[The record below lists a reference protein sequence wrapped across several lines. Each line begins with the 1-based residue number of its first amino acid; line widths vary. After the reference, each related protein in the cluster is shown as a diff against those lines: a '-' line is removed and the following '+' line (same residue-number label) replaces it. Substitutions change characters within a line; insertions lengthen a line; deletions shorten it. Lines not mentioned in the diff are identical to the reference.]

1 MSADPVDRWAEALFQ
16 SARAEQ
22 PSAETR
28 ERALAGVLALRP
40 GRWRRPLVMGLSAL
54 AAAASVTLVDALWRD
69 TDPPPPIEAEAPRAV
84 PSPPAQNHA
93 LRGNV
98 PPTSSTRPVIM
109 PVPSSA
115 PAPAPAPAPSAHS
128 KPAPQARVISTLESE
143 LAALDQVRAELS
155 RGNMTAAIAELDQY
169 DRQFRRGG
177 SLGAEATRLRL
188 EALSKAGRAREAR
201 DLASRFIASD
211 PDNPLVDRARAYL
224 QESPVPRGSAAPGR

>member
-98 PPTSSTRPVIM
+98 PPTSSTRPVII
-109 PVPSSA
+109 PLPSS
-115 PAPAPAPAPSAHS
+115 APAPAPSAHS

-224 QESPVPRGSAAPGR
+224 QEAPVPRGSAAPGR

>member
-54 AAAASVTLVDALWRD
+54 AAAASVTLVDAMWRD
-69 TDPPPPIEAEAPRAV
+69 TDPPPPIEAEAPRSV

-98 PPTSSTRPVIM
+98 PPTSSMQPVII
-109 PVPSSA
+109 PLPSSA
-115 PAPAPAPAPSAHS
+115 PAPAPSANS
-128 KPAPQARVISTLESE
+128 KPTPQVRVISTLESE
-143 LAALDQVRAELS
+143 LAALDRVRAELS
-155 RGNMTAAIAELDQY
+155 RGNMTAALAELDQY

-188 EALSKAGRAREAR
+188 EALSKAGRASEAR

-224 QESPVPRGSAAPGR
+224 QEAPVPRGSAARGR

>member
-28 ERALAGVLALRP
+28 ERALARVLALRP
-40 GRWRRPLVMGLSAL
+40 SRWRRPLVMGLSAL
-54 AAAASVTLVDALWRD
+54 AAAASVTLVDAVWLD
-69 TDPPPPIEAEAPRAV
+69 TDPPPPIEAEAPRSV
-84 PSPPAQNHA
+84 PSPPAQNHS

-98 PPTSSTRPVIM
+98 PPTSSTRPVIV
-109 PVPSSA
+109 PVPSS
-115 PAPAPAPAPSAHS
+115 APAPAPSAHS

-155 RGNMTAAIAELDQY
+155 RGNMTAAIAQLDQY

-188 EALSKAGRAREAR
+188 EALSKAGRASEAR
-201 DLASRFIASD
+201 DLASRFIESN

-224 QESPVPRGSAAPGR
+224 QEAPAPRGSAAPGR